1 MYLDEQFVTTILDLF
16 AAGSETTS
24 NTLEFSILLMI
35 LHKDVQDKVREE
47 VDRVVGKEKFANFT
61 DKQEYEIYTR
71 ANRIKWEYKFTKI

>member
-71 ANRIKWEYKFTKI
+71 ANRIK